1 MAVLENAGF
10 AHHFRITSIG
20 KMMTHHV
27 FSVFSDSNPSDHE
40 PFLGANHVQVTSRYL
55 SFHRATQ
62 PVTAEVSQRVVH
74 GSQENEP
81 KQKKAVARTL
91 RIRDTWVCLK
101 I

>member
-1 MAVLENAGF
+1 M
-10 AHHFRITSIG
+10 
-20 KMMTHHV
+20 
-27 FSVFSDSNPSDHE
+27 FSQCFQIRTQVTMDN
-40 PFLGANHVQVTSRYL
+40 FLGANHVQVTSRYL

-101 I
+101 IPCNGL